1 MLTLNWIPFAWL
13 GLAIA
18 LEVVANLLLKYSDG
32 FRRRSLGIA

>member
-18 LEVVANLLLKYSDG
+18 LEVVA
-32 FRRRSLGIA
+32 